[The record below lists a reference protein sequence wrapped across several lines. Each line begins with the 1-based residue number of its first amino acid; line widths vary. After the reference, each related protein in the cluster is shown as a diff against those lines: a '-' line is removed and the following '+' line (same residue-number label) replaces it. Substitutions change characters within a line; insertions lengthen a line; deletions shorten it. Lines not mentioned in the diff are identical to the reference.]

1 MYRASLYKGNPVWA
15 FCWSTASRTRRFRE
29 KVGARAR
36 EEWAHR
42 FFSGGGTRTT
52 FPSGAAA
59 TCLREENTRWMDRA
73 SSYVPC
79 LGSCVCVCS
88 LWGLSNNIRL
98 LDDRHPAV
106 CTRANAGAGIWWDG
120 SRRGKWVDETVRAC
134 RPFSLLDGRLYDL
147 LATKRK
153 VSTSTTLGSTLASLF
168 FSAISFVYYS

>member
-1 MYRASLYKGNPVWA
+1 MYHAVFLEACIVPV
-15 FCWSTASRTRRFRE
+15 CTKETRFGHFADRRLAGRGGFVRRW
-29 KVGARAR
+29 ARAR

-79 LGSCVCVCS
+79 LGSCVCVGS

-98 LDDRHPAV
+98 LDDRHPAR
-106 CTRANAGAGIWWDG
+106 TRTNAGAGMGLD
-120 SRRGKWVDETVRAC
+120 STGKMSGRNRTCVFAL
-134 RPFSLLDGRLYDL
+134 SLLDGRH
-147 LATKRK
+147 
-153 VSTSTTLGSTLASLF
+153 
-168 FSAISFVYYS
+168 